1 MSLTS
6 KVMAG
11 FGEEDREHFAVVQW
25 CDSEG
30 IPVFHVPNSTYTK
43 MPMVMVRNKLLGVRR
58 GVPDLFAMPGG
69 HLVAIEMKSASGTA
83 SREQKNWLALLN
95 AAGIPAIVSKTREPA
110 IEFLKHYRDNPKPA
124 GEAITTATEL
134 GKRYHTLND
143 DVRSGRKKITLKPT
157 DGESPF

>member
-11 FGEEDREHFAVVQW
+11 FGAEDREHFAVVQW

-30 IPVFHVPNSTYTK
+30 IPVFHVPNSTFTK
-43 MPMVMVRNKLLGVRR
+43 SPMIKVRNTLLGVRS

-69 HLVAIEMKSASGTA
+69 HLVAIEMKSSTGTA
-83 SREQKNWLALLN
+83 TRAQKEWIERFN

-110 IEFLKHYRDNPKPA
+110 IKFLEHYRDNPKPP
-124 GEAITTATEL
+124 GEAITTASHIETPEIVSEA
-134 GKRYHTLND
+134 GKRY
-143 DVRSGRKKITLKPT
+143 KLKPT
-157 DGESPF
+157 DGDSPF